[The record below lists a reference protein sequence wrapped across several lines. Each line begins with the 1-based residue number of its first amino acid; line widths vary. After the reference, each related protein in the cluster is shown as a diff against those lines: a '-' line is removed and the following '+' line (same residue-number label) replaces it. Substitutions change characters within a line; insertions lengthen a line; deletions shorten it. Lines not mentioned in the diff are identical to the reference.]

1 MLDVKHWDM
10 LFYTQA
16 IKLSTE
22 RDFMSLLQLEAEILH
37 RLEVGSLYDGLNMQ
51 NVDWERQMKMNC
63 LLVGLYET
71 ENRDRKEIFTNL
83 RFLRDGNYWF
93 FKNTNIRAAFRNAVY
108 VHANRA
114 AHA

>member
-1 MLDVKHWDM
+1 V

-37 RLEVGSLYDGLNMQ
+37 RLEVGSLYDGLNM
-51 NVDWERQMKMNC
+51 VDIDWKRQMKMNA
-63 LLVGLYET
+63 LLVDLYET
-71 ENRDRKEIFTNL
+71 DRDRKEIFTNL

-93 FKNTNIRAAFRNAVY
+93 FKNTNIRAAFRVAVFT
-108 VHANRA
+108 HANRA
-114 AHA
+114 LHA